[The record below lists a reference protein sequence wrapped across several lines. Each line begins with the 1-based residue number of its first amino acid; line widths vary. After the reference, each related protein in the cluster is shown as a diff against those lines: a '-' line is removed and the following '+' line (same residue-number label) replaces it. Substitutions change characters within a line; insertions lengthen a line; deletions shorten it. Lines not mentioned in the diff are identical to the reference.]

1 MTTRDTFHSK
11 LLDVCS
17 TPKNTS
23 LCFMVL
29 IGYAIFNISEEVSE
43 VPVLIY
49 NKELQIGIGSEG
61 GWGFICGLLNLFADA

>member
-1 MTTRDTFHSK
+1 
-11 LLDVCS
+11 
-17 TPKNTS
+17 
-23 LCFMVL
+23 MVL